1 MTSAQ
6 IVGLMTPH
14 SRRPQ
19 RWAGAPYVVVGLLAA
34 VLAAFAA
41 RSVTLPVNSD
51 LGLVQTLPPAY
62 WVGMVVLNGAFVL
75 ALGSGAHHRTS
86 QWAMA
91 TLLCAL
97 VVTMYGAAS
106 FASSTTRGEVAWRH
120 VGIAESLVSSGQVT
134 TQADAYFSW
143 PGFFALIGTFSRASG
158 IQALDLTPWAPVVNG
173 LLWLAALALVVRAL
187 TADKRRLWL
196 TLWVFCLGNWIDQDY
211 LSPQAFGFF
220 LYLVVVALLLTA
232 LSASAGTPA
241 SWRPSALLVWW
252 RARTPAE
259 PDRRL
264 RLGALLLCLLMCLAM
279 VASHQLSPF
288 MLFVAIVALV
298 VLGRSWA
305 PGLPVLLGLMLAI
318 WLAFP
323 ASAYL
328 VGHPPLRD
336 TGLEA
341 AASAGVVDRLG
352 GTPGHE
358 QVVHVRILVTA
369 VIWLLAAAGA
379 RTLWKRRSLDL
390 RAVALALTPFVLFP
404 AQSYGGEILLRVA
417 LFALPFM
424 AYLASEA
431 LLGSRRRLRWGRLVA
446 IGVVCSLLAV
456 GSITARFGNARFDMF
471 TPAEIQATQRLY
483 AIVPANAILISGA
496 HPTPWRYRDYL
507 QHRALTVGDLCGP
520 RLSGV
525 ECSNAVVG
533 AARRNTQGALVMLSR
548 ASKSSLVLQGLM
560 TSQAFDDFEVA
571 LARRVGVELVY
582 QNADARI
589 YRIEPSRV

>member
-1 MTSAQ
+1 M
-6 IVGLMTPH
+6 I
-14 SRRPQ
+14 RPQ
-19 RWAGAPYVVVGLLAA
+19 PPAPHPRRRWAGAPYVVVGLLAA
-34 VLAAFAA
+34 LLAALAA
-41 RSVTLPVNSD
+41 RTVTLPINSD

-91 TLLCAL
+91 TLLVAL
-97 VVTMYGAAS
+97 VVTLYGSAS

-134 TQADAYFSW
+134 AQADAYFSW

-158 IQALDLTPWAPVVNG
+158 VQALDLTPWAPVVNG

-187 TADKRRLWL
+187 TSDTRRIWL

-220 LYLVVVALLLTA
+220 LYLVLVALLLTV
-232 LSASAGTPA
+232 LSARAGVPA
-241 SWRPSALLVWW
+241 SWRPADLRVWW
-252 RARTPAE
+252 RARTPEE

-264 RLGALLLCLLMCLAM
+264 RVGVLLLCMLLCVAM
-279 VASHQLSPF
+279 VASHQLTPF
-288 MLFVAIVALV
+288 MLLVALLALV

-318 WLAFP
+318 WLAYP
-323 ASAYL
+323 ASSYL

-336 TGLEA
+336 TGLGA
-341 AASAGVVDRLG
+341 ATSAGVIGRLG

-369 VIWLLAAAGA
+369 VIWILAAAGA
-379 RTLWKRRSLDL
+379 RFLWKRGSRDL
-390 RAVALALTPFVLFP
+390 RPMALALTPFVLFP

-424 AYLASEA
+424 AYLAAEV
-431 LLGSRRRLRWGRLVA
+431 LLGGDRRLRLVRLAA

-456 GSITARFGNARFDMF
+456 GSVTARYGNARFDMF
-471 TPAEIQATQRLY
+471 TPAEVQATQRLY
-483 AIVPANAILISGA
+483 QVAPPDATLISGA

-507 QHRALTVGDLCGP
+507 EHRALTVGDLCGP
-520 RLSGV
+520 RLSGAD
-525 ECSNAVVG
+525 CSSAVVG
-533 AARRNTQGALVMLSR
+533 AARRNTEGGLVMLSR
-548 ASKSSLVLQGLM
+548 ASKSALVLQGLM

-582 QNADARI
+582 QNQDARI
-589 YRIEPSRV
+589 YRIEPTRV

>member
-6 IVGLMTPH
+6 VLERVALNAHTP
-14 SRRPQ
+14 R
-19 RWAGAPYVVVGLLAA
+19 RWAGVPHVVVGVLAA
-34 VLAAFAA
+34 VLAALAA

-120 VGIAESLVSSGQVT
+120 VGIAESLVSSGQVSA
-134 TQADAYFSW
+134 QADAYFSW

-158 IQALDLTPWAPVVNG
+158 IRALDLTPWAPVVNG

-187 TADKRRLWL
+187 TPDKRRLWL
-196 TLWVFCLGNWIDQDY
+196 TLWIFCLGNWIDQDY

-220 LYLVVVALLLTA
+220 LYLVVVALLLA
-232 LSASAGTPA
+232 VLSANAGAPT

-252 RARTPAE
+252 RARTPEE

-264 RLGALLLCLLMCLAM
+264 RVGVLLLCLLLCVVM
-279 VASHQLSPF
+279 VASHQLTPF
-288 MLFVAIVALV
+288 MLLVGLAALV
-298 VLGRSWA
+298 LLGRTWA

-318 WLAFP
+318 WLSYP
-323 ASAYL
+323 ASSYL

-341 AASAGVVDRLG
+341 AASASVIGRLG

-358 QVVHVRILVTA
+358 QVVHVRIVVTA

-379 RTLWKRRSLDL
+379 RSLWKRRSLDL
-390 RAVALALTPFVLFP
+390 RPVALALTPFVLFP

-431 LLGSRRRLRWGRLVA
+431 LLAGQRRLRPFRLLA
-446 IGVVCSLLAV
+446 IGVICALLSV

-471 TPAEIQATQRLY
+471 TPAEVQATQKLY
-483 AIVPANAILISGA
+483 AIVTPDATLISGA

-507 QHRALTVGDLCGP
+507 KHRALTVGDLCGP

-525 ECSNAVVG
+525 ECSNTVIG
-533 AARRNTQGALVMLSR
+533 AARRNTEGGLVMLSR
-548 ASKSSLVLQGLM
+548 ASKSALVLQGLM
-560 TSQAFDDFEVA
+560 TSRAFDDFEVA

-582 QNADARI
+582 QNPDARI
-589 YRIEPSRV
+589 YRIEPTRV

>member
-6 IVGLMTPH
+6 VLERVTIHAH
-14 SRRPQ
+14 SPR

-34 VLAAFAA
+34 VLAALAA
-41 RSVTLPVNSD
+41 RSVTLPINSD

-134 TQADAYFSW
+134 AQTDAYFSW

-173 LLWLAALALVVRAL
+173 LLWLAALALIIRAL
-187 TADKRRLWL
+187 TPDKRRLWL
-196 TLWVFCLGNWIDQDY
+196 SLWVFCLGNWIDQDY

-220 LYLVVVALLLTA
+220 LYLVVVALLLTV
-232 LSASAGTPA
+232 LSARAGAPT
-241 SWRPSALLVWW
+241 SWRPAALLVWW
-252 RARTPAE
+252 RARTPQE

-264 RLGALLLCLLMCLAM
+264 RVGALLLVLLLCAVM

-288 MLFVAIVALV
+288 MLLVAVAALV

-305 PGLPVLLGLMLAI
+305 PGLLVLLGLMLAI
-318 WLAFP
+318 WLAYP
-323 ASAYL
+323 ASSYL

-336 TGLEA
+336 TGIGA
-341 AASAGVVDRLG
+341 ATSAGVVDRLG
-352 GTPGHE
+352 GTVGHE

-369 VIWLLAAAGA
+369 VIWLLAALGA
-379 RTLWKRRSLDL
+379 RMLWKRRSLDL
-390 RAVALALTPFVLFP
+390 RAAALALTPFVLFP

-424 AYLASEA
+424 GYLASEA
-431 LLGSRRRLRWGRLVA
+431 LLGGRRRLHPVRLIT
-446 IGVVCSLLAV
+446 IGVVCTLLAV

-471 TPAEIQATQRLY
+471 TPAEVQATQKLY
-483 AIVPANAILISGA
+483 AIVPPDATLISGA

-520 RLSGV
+520 RLSGLD
-525 ECSNAVVG
+525 CSNAVVG
-533 AARRNTQGALVMLSR
+533 AARRNTEGALVMLSR
-548 ASKSSLVLQGLM
+548 SSKSALVLQGLM
-560 TSQAFDDFEVA
+560 SSQAFDDFEVA

-582 QNADARI
+582 QNTDARI

>member
-6 IVGLMTPH
+6 VIDRVTIHAH
-14 SRRPQ
+14 STR

-34 VLAAFAA
+34 LLAALAA
-41 RSVTLPVNSD
+41 RSVTLPINSD

-134 TQADAYFSW
+134 AQADAYFSW

-158 IQALDLTPWAPVVNG
+158 IRALDLTPWAPVLNG

-187 TADKRRLWL
+187 TPDKRRLWL

-220 LYLVVVALLLTA
+220 LYLVVVALLLTV
-232 LSASAGTPA
+232 LSAQAGAPT
-241 SWRPSALLVWW
+241 SWRPAALVVWW
-252 RARTPAE
+252 RARTPQE

-264 RLGALLLCLLMCLAM
+264 RVGVLLLVLLLCLVM

-288 MLFVAIVALV
+288 MLLVAVAALV

-318 WLAFP
+318 WLAYP
-323 ASAYL
+323 ASSYL
-328 VGHPPLRD
+328 IGHPPLRD
-336 TGLEA
+336 TGLGA
-341 AASAGVVDRLG
+341 AASASVIGRLG

-358 QVVHVRILVTA
+358 QVVHVRIVVTV
-369 VIWLLAAAGA
+369 VIWLLAALGA
-379 RTLWKRRSLDL
+379 RLLWKRRSLDL

-417 LFALPFM
+417 LFSLPFM

-431 LLGSRRRLRWGRLVA
+431 LLGSRRRLRPVRLIA
-446 IGVVCSLLAV
+446 IGVVCALLAV

-471 TPAEIQATQRLY
+471 TQSEVQATQKLY
-483 AIVPANAILISGA
+483 AITPPDAILISGA

-525 ECSNAVVG
+525 DCSNAVVG
-533 AARRNTQGALVMLSR
+533 AARRNTEGGLVMLSR

-560 TSQAFDDFEVA
+560 SSQAFDDFEVA

-589 YRIEPSRV
+589 YRIEPTRV